1 MSKNIPGGRP
11 SGAKTGTIRQEVEK
25 ANGIRV
31 FHRCGGCG
39 KKQEFLNSGKFR
51 VNANGNNVDVW
62 LIYRCR
68 KCKHSW
74 NLTIYER
81 IRPGKIPAELF
92 EAFQTNDAETAA
104 AYGRNIDFLKKNNAE
119 IK

>member
-1 MSKNIPGGRP
+1 MSKNIPGRRL
-11 SGAKTGTIRQEVEK
+11 SGAKNSAIQQEVEK

-31 FHRCGGCG
+31 FHRCGCG

-62 LIYRCR
+62 LIYRCK

-81 IRPGKIPAELF
+81 TKPGKISAELF
-92 EAFQTNDAETAA
+92 EAFKRLMLRLPQLT
-104 AYGRNIDFLKKNNAE
+104 AE
-119 IK
+119 ISTS